1 MIFYIQKGATM
12 RHNVVIF
19 RRRFRLE
26 ELSCLRYD
34 INEHWSWDGGICF
47 MGEGRTGE
55 LWDYGCIFFGPKVYI
70 LDLNGHQCLSAET
83 HGRSFTNSGEAIF
96 SIWAWDPFPETR
108 YSTLPYIIDDSQAFQ
123 PAHNLN
129 MKL

>member
-1 MIFYIQKGATM
+1 MFHGRRSHRGVMGLWVYI
-12 RHNVVIF
+12 
-19 RRRFRLE
+19 
-26 ELSCLRYD
+26 
-34 INEHWSWDGGICF
+34 
-47 MGEGRTGE
+47 
-55 LWDYGCIFFGPKVYI
+55 FGPKVYI

-96 SIWAWDPFPETR
+96 SIWAWDWFRETRYGKTR